1 MKNSQLIEVFKVLK
15 PKERKLL
22 GKYVR
27 SPLFNTRPDV
37 IKLYEYLYDL
47 YPFTKL
53 EPLSKSLAYR
63 YVFPKT
69 DYDEKKIR
77 YTMSFLF
84 KAMKGFLAYQEFLQ
98 EPLNEQLYLTRFFKN
113 RGLERSFSSEVK
125 RMSDLLEAQPFRTSD
140 YHYKNYQLHYEKF
153 DFSINQKREAT
164 ESAQILSDE
173 MTTFFIVNKL
183 KLSCSTVL
191 LAKVSQS
198 EYQQNLIDEVLR
210 HVETN
215 DYSGIP
221 AIEVYYYAYKTL
233 TSSAPETYFRN
244 LRRVMEKYRVSF
256 PKADLINIYLIATN
270 FCIKQY
276 SNGKREYFSELFN
289 LYKKGLELDIY
300 IESGVI
306 PRFMYKNIVTA
317 GLMERDFDWV
327 ETFIYNYKEKL
338 EEKYRESTF
347 VFNLANMYYYKQEY
361 HKAMEL
367 LREVVFDDIL
377 TDLAAR
383 RVLLKIYY
391 ESKEYEALASFLD
404 ALKNFLYRHKEINY
418 HKQNYL
424 NLVKFTRRLI
434 NVNSYDKEAVKKLKL
449 EIEQEGKLH
458 EKNWLRVQVGK
469 L

>member
-1 MKNSQLIEVFKVLK
+1 MKNSQLIEVFRVLK

-37 IKLYEYLYDL
+37 IKLYEYLNDL
-47 YPFTKL
+47 YPFSK
-53 EPLSKSLAYR
+53 EERLSKSLAYR
-63 YVFPKT
+63 WVFPKT

-98 EPLNEQLYLTRFFKN
+98 EPLSEQLYLTRFLKK
-113 RGLERSFSSEVK
+113 RGLERSFTMEVK
-125 RMSDLLEAQPFRTSD
+125 NMNNLLDAHPFRTSD
-140 YHYKNYQLHYEKF
+140 YHYKKYQLHYEMF
-153 DFSINQKREAT
+153 DFSINQKREMT
-164 ESAQILSDE
+164 ESVQILSDE
-173 MTTFFIVNKL
+173 MTVFFIANKL

-191 LAKVSQS
+191 LQNVSQS
-198 EYQQNLIDEVLR
+198 EYQQDLINEVLL
-210 HVETN
+210 HVEAS
-215 DYSGIP
+215 DYSDIP

-233 TSSAPETYFRN
+233 TSSSPESYYKS
-244 LRRVMEKYRVSF
+244 LRKAMNKYHAFF
-256 PKADLINIYLIATN
+256 PKEELINMYKIASN

-276 SNGKREYFSELFN
+276 SNGKREYFTELYS
-289 LYKKGLELDIY
+289 LYKKGLELDVY
-300 IESGVI
+300 IENGVI
-306 PRFMYKNIVTA
+306 LRFIYKNIVTA

-327 ETFIYNYKEKL
+327 ETFIYDYKDKL
-338 EEKYRESTF
+338 EEKYRETTF
-347 VFNLANMYYYKQEY
+347 VYNLANMHYYKLEY
-361 HKAMEL
+361 RKAMEL
-367 LREVVFDDIL
+367 LRQVVFDDVL

-383 RVLLKIYY
+383 CMLLKIYY
-391 ESKEYEALASFLD
+391 ELKEYEALTSFLD

-434 NVNSYDKEAVKKLKL
+434 NVNTYDKDAVKKLKL
-449 EIEQEGKLH
+449 DIEQEAQLH
-458 EKNWLRVQVGK
+458 EKNWLGVQVGE

>member
-1 MKNSQLIEVFKVLK
+1 MNNSQLIEVFKVLK

-37 IKLYEYLYDL
+37 VKLYEYLNEL
-47 YPFTKL
+47 YPFSKMERLT
-53 EPLSKSLAYR
+53 KSLAYKW
-63 YVFPKT
+63 VFPKT

-113 RGLERSFSSEVK
+113 RGLERSFNSEVK
-125 RMSDLLEAQPFRTSD
+125 NMSELLEVQPFRSSS

-164 ESAQILSDE
+164 DSAQILSDE

-191 LAKVSQS
+191 LSKVSQS
-198 EYQQNLIDEVLR
+198 EYQQDLIEEVLH
-210 HVETN
+210 HVEAN
-215 DYSGIP
+215 DYSDIP

-233 TSSAPETYFRN
+233 TSSSPESYYRS
-244 LRRVMEKYRVSF
+244 LREVMNKYHAFF
-256 PKADLINIYLIATN
+256 PKADLIDIYLIATN

-276 SNGKREYFSELFN
+276 SNGKREYFTELFN

-317 GLMERDFDWV
+317 GLIERDFDWV
-327 ETFIYNYKEKL
+327 EAFIYNYKDKL
-338 EEKYRESTF
+338 EEKYREATF
-347 VFNLANMYYYKQEY
+347 VFNLANMHYYKLEY
-361 HKAMEL
+361 RKAMEL

-391 ESKEYEALASFLD
+391 ELNEFEVLGSFLD

-434 NVNSYDKEAVKKLKL
+434 NVNPYDKDAVKKLKS
-449 EIEQEGKLH
+449 EIEQEPKLH
-458 EKNWLRVQVGK
+458 EKNWLGVQVGK